1 MLKFNYHPRF
11 EGKHA
16 FLGASKYH
24 WVNYDL
30 EKMEHVFNNQ
40 FAAAKG
46 TRMHILAGDLIRER
60 VRLPKNNNS
69 FNAYVNDAIGYRMT
83 PEQLLV
89 VSDNVFGTAD
99 AISFNKRVLRI
110 HDLKTGSFR
119 ASGYQVDIYAAF
131 FCLEYNINPFDI
143 EMYLRIYQ
151 NDLPYTEHVGNPEWI
166 KTIMDKAKVFDKRI
180 EELKGVAM

>member
-1 MLKFNYHPRF
+1 
-11 EGKHA
+11 
-16 FLGASKYH
+16 
-24 WVNYDL
+24 
-30 EKMEHVFNNQ
+30 MEHVFNNQ

-46 TRMHILAGDLIRER
+46 TRMHDLAGTLIRER

-89 VSDNVFGTAD
+89 VSENVFGTAD
-99 AISFNKRVLRI
+99 AICYNKGVLRI
-110 HDLKTGSFR
+110 HDLKTGAFR

-131 FCLEYNINPFDI
+131 FCLEYKLNPYDI

-151 NDLPYTEHVGNPEWI
+151 NDLPFVEHQGNPEWI
-166 KTIMDKAKVFDKRI
+166 KTIMDKAIAFDKRI
-180 EELKGVAM
+180 VEMKGVSV